1 MVSTTLPA
9 TPDAP
14 AQPAAAARLPLYDRT
29 LAVRAYELVADD
41 VAALP
46 LDQLVGDRLALVAA
60 PPSAGL
66 PPERVVLR
74 VTDVAAAVRA
84 RAARYAVVVD
94 ADADD
99 ELVAL
104 ARVVR
109 VDAGAL
115 DDAELETI
123 VRRLRPHGPQ
133 LLAVGLE
140 DYDAFDRCKR
150 AGFDLFGGSF
160 FRTPR
165 ASGDEI
171 PAGRL
176 SRLQLMAALQ
186 DPNVELEELEAIIE
200 RDVGLSY
207 RLLRAVNSGFLFL
220 ANRISS
226 IHDALVRLGQRAVR
240 QWSTLIVLA
249 DCDDRPSELL
259 VTALVRA
266 RLCELST
273 QARGG
278 DAECA
283 FTVGLFS
290 VVDAF
295 MDAPMEEIVARL
307 PFDEE
312 VAAALLRR
320 EGNHGAVLAATVD
333 YEGGRFDTAETRLPG
348 IPLRSF
354 YLDAVQYAE
363 TTSGSLRA
371 LR

>member
-9 TPDAP
+9 TPAAP
-14 AQPAAAARLPLYDRT
+14 ARRADAARLPLYDRT
-29 LAVRAYELVADD
+29 LTVRGYELLAED
-41 VAALP
+41 VEALP
-46 LDQLVGDRLALVAA
+46 LEELVGDRLAFVAA

-66 PPERVVLR
+66 PTDRVVLR
-74 VTDVAAAVRA
+74 LADVAAAETA
-84 RAARYAVVVD
+84 RAAGYAVAVD

-99 ELVAL
+99 ELVAR
-104 ARVVR
+104 ANVVR

-115 DDAELETI
+115 GDAELASI

-140 DYDAFDRCKR
+140 DYDAFERCKS

-165 ASGDEI
+165 AGGDEI
-171 PAGRL
+171 PASRL

-186 DPNVELEELEAIIE
+186 DPSVQLEQLEAIIE

-207 RLLRAVNSGFLFL
+207 RLLRAVNSGYLFL

-226 IHDALVRLGQRAVR
+226 IHDALVRLGERAIR
-240 QWSTLIVLA
+240 QWSTLVVLA

-295 MDAPMEEIVARL
+295 MDAPMEEIVAQL
-307 PFDEE
+307 PFDEH

-320 EGNHGAVLAATVD
+320 EGDHGLVLAATVD

-348 IPLRSF
+348 VPLRSF
-354 YLDAVQYAE
+354 YLDAVRYAE